1 MPKPSAS
8 ELTSFV
14 LLNMTYHPTL
24 CTVLMYV
31 VCGIQTSVIAL
42 PTKVWDPVGMAAFC
56 FTKKWM
62 ALTLCYSLKATTLLE
77 GKLHK
82 SEQKHW
88 LEARKPDPC
97 VFNLTFQT
105 ILLSS
110 KFHCTEEILTIVSLL
125 SVDSVLYNPPAQK
138 DEVQSVRKKFISSE
152 GDHITLL
159 NIYRTFKNI
168 GGNKVSHIH
177 SFRPVFKYTFCVS
190 VTKSSKRVT
199 HTKPAVISE
208 MCTYWESLE
217 RKLVQVFIL
226 LVFNTNCEQV
236 N

>member
-1 MPKPSAS
+1 MWHVTPLVYSA
-8 ELTSFV
+8 
-14 LLNMTYHPTL
+14 N
-24 CTVLMYV
+24 
-31 VCGIQTSVIAL
+31 VCC
-42 PTKVWDPVGMAAFC
+42 VWDPVGMASFC

-62 ALTLCYSLKATTLLE
+62 ALPLCHGLKATTLLE
-77 GKLHK
+77 GKLHE
-82 SEQKHW
+82 SVQKHW

-125 SVDSVLYNPPAQK
+125 SVDSVLYNPPARR

-168 GGNKVSHIH
+168 GGNKVSTSIL
-177 SFRPVFKYTFCVS
+177 SGLFLSILFFFFF
-190 VTKSSKRVT
+190 TKSSKRVT
-199 HTKPAVISE
+199 HTHKASYHLRNV
-208 MCTYWESLE
+208 
-217 RKLVQVFIL
+217 
-226 LVFNTNCEQV
+226 
-236 N
+236 